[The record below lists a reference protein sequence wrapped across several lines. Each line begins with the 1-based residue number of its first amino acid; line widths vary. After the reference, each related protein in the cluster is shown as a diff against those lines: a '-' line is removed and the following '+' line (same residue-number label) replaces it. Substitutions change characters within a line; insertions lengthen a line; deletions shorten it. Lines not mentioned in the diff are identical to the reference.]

1 MVVHLISAIALGRD
15 STRHISD
22 GGIGSHDFTVHLR
35 LMTSQ
40 HSCSFPDPI
49 LKAAL
54 KDDNEASEFQTFKA
68 LKQSRKPY

>member
-1 MVVHLISAIALGRD
+1 MVVHLISVIAPERD
-15 STRHISD
+15 SIRHISD
-22 GGIGSHDFTVHLR
+22 GWIGSHYFAVHLR

-54 KDDNEASEFQTFKA
+54 KDDNEVKSDF
-68 LKQSRKPY
+68 

>member
-1 MVVHLISAIALGRD
+1 MVVHLISAFTLGRD
-15 STRHISD
+15 SIRHISD
-22 GGIGSHDFTVHLR
+22 AWIGSHNFAVHLR

-40 HSCSFPDPI
+40 RSCSFPDPI

-54 KDDNEASEFQTFKA
+54 KGDNEASEFQTFKA